1 VSNSVLL
8 TGGFGNIGG
17 RLAVHL
23 SNYKDIELR
32 LASRS
37 IRPIPQWA
45 PKATTTQLN
54 LLDVRSI
61 ESAVSGIDTIIHLAA
76 LNDIECAT
84 DPILAHEVNVVGTR
98 NLVNCATRAGVLRF
112 IYLSTAQVY
121 GSPLVGRIDESHPT
135 IPAHPYAVTH
145 LAAEKVVAE
154 FHESN
159 QIIGLR
165 IRSANGFGAP
175 MDPKVK
181 IWQIFVND
189 LCRQAVEAR
198 QLTLKTH
205 GDQERNFLPLT
216 DVCNAIAHLM
226 RLESNQAGDGL
237 FNLGAD
243 KSHSIW
249 EMANRIAGRTEQ
261 ILGFKPPII
270 RPQKTDRSGPNH
282 LEYRSDKIKN
292 TGLTINTMFDNEID
306 GLLTF
311 CAREFSI

>member
-17 RLAVHL
+17 RLAAHL
-23 SNYKDIELR
+23 SNSKDIELR
-32 LASRS
+32 LGSRS

-45 PKATTTQLN
+45 PLATTTQLD
-54 LLDVRSI
+54 LLDVSSI
-61 ESAVSGIDTIIHLAA
+61 ESAMSGIDTIIHLAA
-76 LNDIECAT
+76 LNDIECAS
-84 DPILAHEVNVVGTR
+84 DPLLAHQVNVVGTR
-98 NLVNCATRAGVLRF
+98 NLVDCATRAGVLRF

-121 GSPLVGRIDESHPT
+121 GSPLEGRIDESHPT
-135 IPAHPYAVTH
+135 MPAHPYAATH
-145 LAAEKVVAE
+145 LAAEGVVAE
-154 FHESN
+154 FHVSN

-181 IWQIFVND
+181 IWQVLVND
-189 LCRQAVEAR
+189 LCRQAVESR
-198 QLTLKTH
+198 QLTLKTY

-216 DVCNAIAHLM
+216 DICNAIAHLM
-226 RLESNQAGDGL
+226 RLESNRAGDGL

-249 EMANRIAGRTEQ
+249 EMANRIAGRAER

-270 RPQKTDRSGPNH
+270 RPEKTSDSGPNN
-282 LEYRSDKIKN
+282 LEYRSDKIEN
-292 TGLTINTMFDNEID
+292 TGLRIGAMFDNEID
-306 GLLTF
+306 GLLMF
-311 CAREFSI
+311 CAREFGK